1 MRFIPSRGPAV
12 AVALLVVALVID
24 AGLALHNIR
33 EVAVSLQWVSHTNEV
48 LARLEA
54 VLSTLKDAETGQR
67 GYLLAGE
74 ASYLEPYREAV
85 DRLPGQITA
94 LRQLTLD
101 NPAQTA
107 RVLRLDELA
116 GQRMAILKRGLDLA
130 GLDPDRGRG
139 LSSGRQT
146 VLTGEGKQVMDRV
159 RAEVDEMER
168 VERELLAERGAIARG
183 AARTA
188 VVTTVIALVIGLALV
203 ALVVWLFAR
212 NLAIRQRASEV
223 LRAERERFRTTL
235 TSIGDA
241 VVVTDA
247 QGRVTLLNPVAEAL
261 TEWNTDAIGRP
272 VETVFR
278 IVNEETRAPV
288 ENPVDKVLREG
299 AVVGLANH
307 TVLIGRDGRERPI
320 DDSGAPIRDGRGRV
334 VGVVLVFRDITERRA
349 SEQRLHEN
357 DRRKD
362 EFLAMLAHELR
373 NPLAPIRNAAHTLT
387 LLGQPDERLRWVS
400 GVIERQVGLLTRLVD
415 DLLDVSRITSGK
427 ITLQHERV
435 PVAAAVIAQAVETAR
450 PAAESRR
457 ETLEV
462 DVADDV
468 GVVEGDSARLVQAV
482 GNLLDN
488 AIKYSEE
495 GGRVRLTARAEAQ
508 EVVIAVRDEGV
519 GIDAELLPHVFDL
532 FIQADRSLERR
543 QGGLGIGL
551 TLVRRLVEMHGGRVA
566 VASEGAG
573 RGSEFTIR
581 LPRLAVDVPAPAA
594 APVAAA
600 REAPSGPARR
610 VLVVDDQPDSTDS
623 LALLLRL
630 HGHEVYTAAD
640 GPGAVDEFLRSK
652 PEVVFLDL
660 GLPGMSG
667 YDVARRL
674 RATPEG
680 RDVRLVAVTGYG
692 TEADRERTRAAG
704 FDLHLAKPVDP
715 HAVEALLAS

>member
-1 MRFIPSRGPAV
+1 MCFIPSRGPAV

-24 AGLALHNIR
+24 AGLSLHNIR
-33 EVAVSLQWVSHTNEV
+33 EVAVSVQWVSHTNEV
-48 LARLEA
+48 LTRLEA

-85 DRLPGQITA
+85 DRLPGQIAA

-101 NPAQTA
+101 NPPQTA

-116 GQRMAILKRGLDLA
+116 TQRMAILKRGLDLV

-139 LSSGRQT
+139 LSSARQT
-146 VLTGEGKQVMDRV
+146 VLSGEGKQVMDRI

-168 VERELLAERGAIARG
+168 VERELLEARGAIARG

-188 VVTTVIALVIGLALV
+188 FVTTVVALVIGLALV

-212 NLAIRQRASEV
+212 NLAMRQRASEV
-223 LRAERERFRTTL
+223 LQAERERFRTTL
-235 TSIGDA
+235 TSIGDG
-241 VVVTDA
+241 VMVTDA

-261 TEWNTDAIGRP
+261 TGWDADAIGRP
-272 VETVFR
+272 VEAVFR
-278 IVNEETRAPV
+278 IVNEATREPV
-288 ENPVDKVLREG
+288 ENPVGKVLRDG
-299 AVVGLANH
+299 AVVGLGNH
-307 TVLIGRDGRERPI
+307 TVLIGRDDRERPI

-427 ITLQHERV
+427 ITLQRERV
-435 PVAAAVIAQAVETAR
+435 AVAAVIAQAVETAR
-450 PAAESRR
+450 PAAESRH
-457 ETLEV
+457 ENLAVE
-462 DVADDV
+462 VADDV
-468 GVVEGDSARLVQAV
+468 GVVDGDPARLIQVV
-482 GNLLDN
+482 SNLLDN

-495 GGRVRLTARAEAQ
+495 DGQVRLTARAEAQ
-508 EVVIAVRDEGV
+508 EVVIVVRDEGV
-519 GIDAELLPHVFDL
+519 GMDAELLPHVFDL

-551 TLVRRLVEMHGGRVA
+551 TLVRRLVEMHGGRVE
-566 VASEGAG
+566 VASDGAG

-581 LPRLAVDVPAPAA
+581 LPRLTLDAPAPAA
-594 APVAAA
+594 ARAAA
-600 REAPSGPARR
+600 RKVPSGPARR

-630 HGHEVYTAAD
+630 RGHEVSTAAD

-674 RATPEG
+674 RAMPEG

>member
-1 MRFIPSRGPAV
+1 MRLIPSRGPAV

-24 AGLALHNIR
+24 AGLSLHNIR
-33 EVAVSLQWVSHTNEV
+33 EVAVSVQWVSHTNEV
-48 LARLEA
+48 LTRLEA

-85 DRLPGQITA
+85 DRLPGQIAA

-101 NPAQTA
+101 NPPQTA

-116 GQRMAILKRGLDLA
+116 TQRMAILKRGLDLV

-139 LSSGRQT
+139 LSSARQT
-146 VLTGEGKQVMDRV
+146 VLSGEGKQVMDRI

-168 VERELLAERGAIARG
+168 VERELLEARGAIARG

-188 VVTTVIALVIGLALV
+188 FVTTVVALVIGLALV

-212 NLAIRQRASEV
+212 NLAMRQRASEV
-223 LRAERERFRTTL
+223 LQAERERFRTTL
-235 TSIGDA
+235 TSIGDG
-241 VVVTDA
+241 VMVTDA

-261 TEWNTDAIGRP
+261 TGWDADAIGRP
-272 VETVFR
+272 VEAVFR
-278 IVNEETRAPV
+278 IVNEATREPV
-288 ENPVDKVLREG
+288 ENPVGKVLREG
-299 AVVGLANH
+299 AVVGLGNH
-307 TVLIGRDGRERPI
+307 TVLIGRDDRERPI

-427 ITLQHERV
+427 ITLQRERV
-435 PVAAAVIAQAVETAR
+435 AVAAVIAQAVETAR
-450 PAAESRR
+450 PAAESRH
-457 ETLEV
+457 ENLAVE
-462 DVADDV
+462 VADDV
-468 GVVEGDSARLVQAV
+468 GVVDGDPARLIQVV
-482 GNLLDN
+482 SNLLDN

-495 GGRVRLTARAEAQ
+495 DGQVRLTARAEAQ
-508 EVVIAVRDEGV
+508 EVVIVVRDEGV
-519 GIDAELLPHVFDL
+519 GMDAELLPHVFDL

-551 TLVRRLVEMHGGRVA
+551 TLVRRLVEMHGGRVE
-566 VASEGAG
+566 VASDGAG

-581 LPRLAVDVPAPAA
+581 LPRLTLDAAAPAA
-594 APVAAA
+594 ARAAA
-600 REAPSGPARR
+600 REVPSGPARR

-630 HGHEVYTAAD
+630 RGHEVSTAAD

-674 RATPEG
+674 RAMPEG